1 MRAQEKARGVATRA
15 RPERGGL
22 FAGIAHTALVA
33 GSALLAS
40 ALLIAIVATV
50 SVCWEIHPMLTI
62 GVGIFLAWL
71 LTRLAGLV
79 LCTGRRAAD

>member
-1 MRAQEKARGVATRA
+1 MQTREKARGVATRA
-15 RPERGGL
+15 RTERGGL
-22 FAGIAHTALVA
+22 FTGIGHTALVA

-40 ALLIAIVATV
+40 LLLIGIVATV
-50 SVCWEIHPMLTI
+50 SVCWEIHPMLTV

-79 LCTGRRAAD
+79 LSTGRRATD